1 MTTNEKDPHASKDQL
16 LSAGEGSEVERGSIV
31 PDEAPGTTAPEVTN
45 HAESM
50 EAETVPSRTE
60 APQLIPGSETTAPVF
75 VTEASGTS
83 APATASAAGGGTTPP
98 GGGTSYPPLPPRQP
112 KRSAISRVLSWPA
125 LVFLLVIIIVILFI
139 WGISAH
145 QQSSTPKVAE
155 KTLTVAPIAAPGMA
169 ASPEAAPKLSAE
181 QRQELM
187 AARAAYWQH
196 DIPTAIQK
204 YQDLIQ
210 QVPNAAFAY
219 GELGNVYYMNG
230 ERQKAAESFSHA
242 AMLLIQQNQQQR
254 AASLIPVLGA
264 LDPTLAQ
271 KVQAALAHSP
281 EDSGYGNS
289 GGY

>member
-1 MTTNEKDPHASKDQL
+1 MTTNEQDPRASKDQV
-16 LSAGEGSEVERGSIV
+16 LSAGEGSEVERSSIV
-31 PDEAPGTTAPEVTN
+31 SDEAPGTTAPEVTN

-50 EAETVPSRTE
+50 EAEIVSSGTE
-60 APQLIPGSETTAPVF
+60 APQIVPGSGTTAPVF
-75 VTEASGTS
+75 ATEASGTS
-83 APATASAAGGGTTPP
+83 APSLASSGGGGTTPP
-98 GGGTSYPPLPPRQP
+98 GTTSYPPLPPRQP
-112 KRSAISRVLSWPA
+112 KKSAVSRVLSWPA

-139 WGISAH
+139 WGITAH

-169 ASPEAAPKLSAE
+169 ASPEAAPQLSAE